1 MIVMNFDNTKH
12 VFVKRS
18 FSIVF
23 LKKLHLL
30 EIAIS
35 LVKLVILSKL
45 LIHLSSRN
53 CSVDIIHVLHMKL
66 DTFILEFTIIA
77 KITDVKMLALSFVV
91 VSFSANMDISACF
104 SLARVEVANMCSFAS
119 SFNF

>member
-91 VSFSANMDISACF
+91 VSFSANMDISARF